1 MQIRVG
7 FELIYR
13 VPQPTPMIMTV
24 DLHYSRA
31 SDVLSNDVSPPIY
44 RYRSQATR
52 DGFGTGVVGYWR
64 PLDRY
69 ELRTA
74 RS

>member
-1 MQIRVG
+1 MHIRVG

-13 VPQPTPMIMTV
+13 FPQPTPMIMTV

-31 SDVLSNDVSPPIY
+31 SDVLSNDVSPPIH

-64 PLDRY
+64 PLARY
-69 ELRTA
+69 ELLTA